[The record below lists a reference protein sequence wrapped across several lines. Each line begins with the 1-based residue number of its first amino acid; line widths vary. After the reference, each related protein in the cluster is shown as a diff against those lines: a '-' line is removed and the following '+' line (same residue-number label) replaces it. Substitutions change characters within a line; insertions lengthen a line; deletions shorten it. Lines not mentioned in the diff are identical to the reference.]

1 MQELNFQQNSANTVI
16 LELKDDVVIKV
27 YNSYT
32 LANVEDVKPWLQ
44 GERAS
49 RYFLQTGDAFPQL
62 NLVDRAGKPVT
73 LSVSTD
79 SLLVYFPVESDLTA
93 VTQWL
98 NYAEQTFPQVQIVP
112 ILCRNLEIMQSKNI
126 LLQEYPDLL
135 TEDEKAKSQNSLQA
149 YSEWIQNEEEI
160 YSVLKGFDFYLDLT
174 KEIPAFTKIGSCG
187 ILLVDKKGVLLQ
199 RWSCTGYV
207 MEDTKEA
214 EMLLNEI
221 AEAIQTKLID

>member
-1 MQELNFQQNSANTVI
+1 M
-16 LELKDDVVIKV
+16 
-27 YNSYT
+27 
-32 LANVEDVKPWLQ
+32 
-44 GERAS
+44 
-49 RYFLQTGDAFPQL
+49 
-62 NLVDRAGKPVT
+62 
-73 LSVSTD
+73 
-79 SLLVYFPVESDLTA
+79 ESDLEA

-98 NYAEQTFPQVQIVP
+98 NYAEQAFPQVKIVP
-112 ILCRNLEIMQSKNI
+112 ILCRSLETMQSKNS
-126 LLQEYPDLL
+126 LLQDYPNLL